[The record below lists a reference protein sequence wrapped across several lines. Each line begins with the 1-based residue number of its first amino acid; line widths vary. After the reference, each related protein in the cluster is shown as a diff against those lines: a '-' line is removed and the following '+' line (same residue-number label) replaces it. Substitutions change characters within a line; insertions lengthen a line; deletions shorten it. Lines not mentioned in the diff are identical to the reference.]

1 MSEFK
6 YTCPVCGQHIKCDS
20 SQSGSEMEC
29 PTCLQKI
36 IAPQAPAS
44 AHQKFIITGKKA
56 EERPRGPVSAV
67 STPAVPA
74 TPMRNFPFAAVALV
88 VLLVLTAAA
97 AIVFRAK
104 LFKSGT
110 PPATMAPPPPVH
122 TNPPT
127 PAVVVAPSVDS
138 PWRNNLAGVSFP
150 DTPVAG
156 RIHGQEFLAD
166 RAFLQNGTLILRR
179 GTEGPMDFGLT
190 INFSGVR
197 SELLAGQSINITT
210 NAPLAARV
218 TLRWNETNQSLR
230 DNFETGYALRLDF
243 GTVVSN
249 HLSGKI
255 YFCAPDD
262 AKSYIAGVFNA
273 EIRRPR
279 QESWPKP

>member
-6 YTCPVCGQHIKCDS
+6 YTCPVCGQHIKCDA

-36 IAPQAPAS
+36 IAPQAPAT
-44 AHQKFIITGKKA
+44 AGQKFIIRGKKA
-56 EERPRGPVSAV
+56 GDRTRE
-67 STPAVPA
+67 PAPEVPA
-74 TPMRNFPFAAVALV
+74 APRRDFPLAAVALV
-88 VLLVLTAAA
+88 VFLILTATATV
-97 AIVFRAK
+97 VFRVR
-104 LFKSGT
+104 LFKSGPPPATAVLT
-110 PPATMAPPPPVH
+110 PPAQ
-122 TNPPT
+122 TNPPA
-127 PAVVVAPSVDS
+127 PAVVSAPSVDS
-138 PWRNNLAGVSFP
+138 PWRNNLAGVTFP

-156 RIHGQEFLAD
+156 RIHGQEFRVD
-166 RAFLQNGTLILRR
+166 GAFLQNGTLILRR
-179 GTEGPMDFGLT
+179 GTEGPMDFGLV
-190 INFSGVR
+190 INFSGVQ

-218 TLRWNETNQSLR
+218 TLRWEETNQSLR

-262 AKSYIAGVFNA
+262 AKSYVAGLFNA
-273 EIRRPR
+273 EIRRPKT
-279 QESWPKP
+279 EAKPKSGPLRD

>member
-1 MSEFK
+1 
-6 YTCPVCGQHIKCDS
+6 
-20 SQSGSEMEC
+20 
-29 PTCLQKI
+29 
-36 IAPQAPAS
+36 
-44 AHQKFIITGKKA
+44 
-56 EERPRGPVSAV
+56 
-67 STPAVPA
+67 
-74 TPMRNFPFAAVALV
+74 
-88 VLLVLTAAA
+88 LLVLTAAA